1 MAASRSFGQAGMMSA
16 SPRLCRGA
24 PLGPHVSR
32 APLTWLPGGGGD
44 IAGRER
50 ISQGHREPGSTAS
63 LPLCPHPWT
72 GSPIPV
78 EGGGG
83 ETRTRTWVLCFYGSC
98 SCSLRGGVR
107 RCGFQSREVVN
118 GGRESGTPG
127 DSRKHS
133 AEPQGWGTAVLP
145 WDRPS
150 REEIPGDSWLSGQ
163 AGRSPRPL
171 ASAGTSPPAPSLLPL
186 GSDLLWSHLLIDHTP

>member
-1 MAASRSFGQAGMMSA
+1 MGMMSA
-16 SPRLCRGA
+16 SPCSA
-24 PLGPHVSR
+24 EGPRSDPHCLQGPSH
-32 APLTWLPGGGGD
+32 LP
-44 IAGRER
+44 ARR
-50 ISQGHREPGSTAS
+50 RRGHRREGENFSGTQRAWQHC
-63 LPLCPHPWT
+63 LPSPLPSPLDGT
-72 GSPIPV
+72 GSPVRV

-98 SCSLRGGVR
+98 SCSLRGGVSL
-107 RCGFQSREVVN
+107 CGFQSREVVN

-127 DSRKHS
+127 DSRKRS
-133 AEPQGWGTAVLP
+133 AEPRCWGTAVLP
-145 WDRPS
+145 WDGPS
-150 REEIPGDSWLSGQ
+150 REEIPGDSWLLGQ